1 MEVHLHCKSG
11 VSSSVAGAS
20 VSRHLRHAGASV
32 LDATGGVSEVPRL
45 YSPSVP
51 RWCLLWWGHSE
62 AAARWASPCLSEC
75 LSWAAPRASPLTSS
89 AVSPGQ
95 LIVMPHQ
102 YVRAWVWVRVNCD
115 GGISKHQL
123 RNWQVGP
130 ASGRQS
136 PVPAL
141 RRCLSL
147 LTISHSSN
155 NIYTSYQT
163 PSAGCSQTE
172 IVDQTDSSGGTGQRE
187 MNH

>member
-1 MEVHLHCKSG
+1 MNQPIMNKIFRCQTGTHEQRKPTGATKYIQVQMFRCTSRSWSCRWKSG
-11 VSSSVAGAS
+11 VSSSVAGVS

-51 RWCLLWWGHSE
+51 RWCLLWWGHSV
-62 AAARWASPCLSEC
+62 AAARWASPCVSEC
-75 LSWAAPRASPLTSS
+75 LSWASPRASPLTSS

-123 RNWQVGP
+123 GNWQVGP
-130 ASGRQS
+130 A
-136 PVPAL
+136 
-141 RRCLSL
+141 
-147 LTISHSSN
+147 
-155 NIYTSYQT
+155 
-163 PSAGCSQTE
+163 
-172 IVDQTDSSGGTGQRE
+172 
-187 MNH
+187 

>member
-1 MEVHLHCKSG
+1 MPAL
-11 VSSSVAGAS
+11 VSWMPQV
-20 VSRHLRHAGASV
+20 VSQRCHG
-32 LDATGGVSEVPRL
+32 L

-155 NIYTSYQT
+155 NIYTSHQT

>member
-1 MEVHLHCKSG
+1 MPAL
-11 VSSSVAGAS
+11 VSWMPQV
-20 VSRHLRHAGASV
+20 VSQRCHG
-32 LDATGGVSEVPRL
+32 L

-62 AAARWASPCLSEC
+62 AAARWESPCLSEC